1 MLARQS
7 ARLAQNLLADRANVA
22 DMVPSYS
29 TITYNAPS
37 LRNLYMP
44 IYEYLC
50 KKCDHTLDALQK
62 IADAPLV
69 DCPSCGESTLK
80 RLLSAPRFRLKGQ
93 GWYETDFKK
102 DNQRN
107 LAGGDKEPSK
117 PDSKSSDEKAKKVK
131 SDDKAKAKPSSD
143 KKTNKE

>member
-1 MLARQS
+1 
-7 ARLAQNLLADRANVA
+7 
-22 DMVPSYS
+22 
-29 TITYNAPS
+29 
-37 LRNLYMP
+37 MP

-50 KKCDHTLDALQK
+50 EQCDHTLDALQK

-69 DCPSCGESTLK
+69 DCPSCGEAALK

-107 LAGGDKEPSK
+107 LAEGDKEPSK
-117 PDSKSSDEKAKKVK
+117 PEKKSLDDKSKKEKSSDKPEAK
-131 SDDKAKAKPSSD
+131 SSTNNKT
-143 KKTNKE
+143 KKE